1 MRHSD
6 IIFFSTMGLASV
18 MGLTSAFLG
27 VYRDWMIYWWL
38 VVLIPIAFCKVFFPK
53 SKFVNW
59 LEKNYESKKHKG

>member
-1 MRHSD
+1 MRNSD
-6 IIFFSTMGLASV
+6 IIFFSTMGLASI
-18 MGLTSAFLG
+18 MGLTCAFLD
-27 VYRDWMIYWWL
+27 VYQDWMSYWWW